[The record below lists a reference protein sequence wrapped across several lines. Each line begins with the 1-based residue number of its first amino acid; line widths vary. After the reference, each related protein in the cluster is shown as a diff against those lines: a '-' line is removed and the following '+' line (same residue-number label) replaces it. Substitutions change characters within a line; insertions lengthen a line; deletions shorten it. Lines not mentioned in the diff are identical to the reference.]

1 MINDK
6 RTRLL
11 CLGSF
16 ILGASITLLAVATAA
31 MWMVHHY
38 RLGGLQTIVDA
49 GDSNPATKAKVPAC
63 GLIEPLEI
71 PLANPDGGFPDEKE
85 RLQPPKW
92 LFDKTSEA
100 SLTRF
105 LGSCDLRE
113 VEKRVLLDKRTWMIN
128 SNGITVLPPEQ
139 VVWSLSHKARQQI
152 YSVLAKSSANYP
164 QCFPFRFPVDAFD
177 LKFKESGLPVE
188 QIEKIKRLTYTNA
201 GFLCFTDLQA
211 VQKVLRPDDF
221 KDLVS
226 SLYAVPTYLLR
237 LRVAPDADVDSL
249 IKYWGKGG
257 REKLVAPLL
266 TALSHAPGG
275 GAINISYFLPP
286 FARLRLYTYP
296 EDWQDPTAPK
306 QDCFFTAMNFFN
318 ETPDTNFFNTAY
330 SKRVLDTE
338 YVAIKEEPAFGDIVT
353 LFNGAGDPVH
363 TCVYIA
369 DDFVFTKNGV
379 NAAQPWVLMRM
390 PDMLMIYFAHETSGK
405 MLVLR
410 RKDLS

>member
-6 RTRLL
+6 RTKLL
-11 CLGSF
+11 CAASF

-31 MWMVHHY
+31 IWFAHHY
-38 RLGGLQTIVDA
+38 RFGYLQRINGEIHADIA
-49 GDSNPATKAKVPAC
+49 HNEKASAC
-63 GLIEPLEI
+63 GLIEPIEI
-71 PLANPDGGFPDEKE
+71 PLANPSGALPDEKE
-85 RLQPPKW
+85 RLQAPRW
-92 LFDKTSEA
+92 VFENFSES

-105 LGSCDLRE
+105 LSACDLRQ
-113 VEKRVLLDKRTWMIN
+113 VEKRTLLDKRTWTVG
-128 SNGITVLPPEQ
+128 SNNVVILPPEQ
-139 VVWSLSHKARQQI
+139 LVWSMSHKARQQI
-152 YSVLAKSSANYP
+152 YSMLARSSQNYS
-164 QCFPFRFPVDAFD
+164 QCFPFRFPVEGFEA
-177 LKFKESGLPVE
+177 KFKECGLSVE
-188 QIEKIKRLTYTNA
+188 QVEKIKRLTYTNG

-211 VQKVLRPDDF
+211 VQKILQPDDF
-221 KDLVS
+221 KDLVC

-237 LRVAPDADVDSL
+237 LRVTPDADVDAL
-249 IKYWGKGG
+249 VKYWGRGG
-257 REKLVAPLL
+257 REKFVAPLL

-296 EDWQDPTAPK
+296 EAWKDPTAPR

-318 ETPDTNFFNTAY
+318 ETPDTNFFNSAY

-338 YVAIKEEPAFGDIVT
+338 YVAVKDEPSFGDIVT
-353 LFNGAGDPVH
+353 LFSAAGDPVH

-369 DDFVFTKNGV
+369 DDFVFTKNGI
-379 NAAQPWVLMRM
+379 NAEQPWVIMRM
-390 PDMLMIYFAHETSGK
+390 PDMLMIYFAQETSGK